1 MVIDYLIPYA
11 FEFVYQKLDTGK
23 SQTASTNQ
31 LKEMWNSDFD
41 ERELIFGSGKY
52 TEDDGRYYMH
62 VDPGVLRSLLYG
74 GIIFYF
80 AILFYQFVLTFPQE
94 KRKDYY
100 IFVLIFIYFFL
111 MDFKGGTMGMNKFAF
126 STTLLLGFSYTREKC
141 KKEYIGAV

>member
-1 MVIDYLIPYA
+1 MAVPLISVIVPVYNVENYLARCVDSILNQTLTD
-11 FEFVYQKLDTGK
+11 FEVILV
-23 SQTASTNQ
+23 
-31 LKEMWNSDFD
+31 
-41 ERELIFGSGKY
+41 
-52 TEDDGRYYMH
+52 DDGRYYMH

-80 AILFYQFVLTFPQE
+80 AILFYQFVLTFPQK